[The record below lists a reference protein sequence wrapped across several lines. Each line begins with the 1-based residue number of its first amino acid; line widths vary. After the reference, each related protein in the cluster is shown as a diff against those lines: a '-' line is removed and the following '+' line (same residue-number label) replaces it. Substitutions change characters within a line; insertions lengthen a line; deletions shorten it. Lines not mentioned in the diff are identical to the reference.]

1 MSRDGNLIFHEHCH
15 PRGRCD
21 RATTA
26 RRRRHVGTVANW
38 GLAAHNILKC
48 EAALMGVINKSKRQ
62 KFLDRKASTWI
73 ASAQQKYHYLDLL
86 LFVQYLDMGVGI
98 HKYLDLAKI

>member
-1 MSRDGNLIFHEHCH
+1 MSRDGNLIFHEQCH

-48 EAALMGVINKSKRQ
+48 GCLMGVINKDFFKTAEISG
-62 KFLDRKASTWI
+62 LEASTWI
-73 ASAQQKYHYLDLL
+73 ASAQQECYYLDLL
-86 LFVQYLDMGVGI
+86 
-98 HKYLDLAKI
+98 